1 MKFILLFIALLPLA
15 WANCNHHYHMNMNTT
30 KSCNDVTSFHANVSV
45 RTGVVTCTFSQNGV
59 HQKTCQTPCD
69 YTVGTFDRRNYT
81 ITCTGTGKQYG
92 VTMSGAD
99 NFKPYVIFSIL
110 GTLVVMFCVLYSIV
124 QVAYYIQNHRKRPE
138 WFQIPMG
145 VV

>member
-1 MKFILLFIALLPLA
+1 MKSLILFLCLLPVV
-15 WANCNHHYHMNMNTT
+15 WANCHYNYYMNMNTT
-30 KSCNDVTSFHANVSV
+30 KYCNDVTSFHANVSV
-45 RTGVVTCTFSQNGV
+45 RTGVATCTFSQNGV

-81 ITCTGTGKQYG
+81 VTCTGTGKQYG

-110 GTLVVMFCVLYSIV
+110 GTLAVMFCLLYSLA
-124 QVAYYIQNHRKRPE
+124 QVTYCIQNRRKRQG